1 MLVFLQARSSSK
13 RFPRKVLHELD
24 GIPMIMFQ
32 INRILHTRSL
42 SQLLIVTSNEESD
55 DDLCKTL
62 EKRSINFFR
71 GSLTDVNLRFREAL
85 NFLNISQGYVMRL
98 TADCPLVCPEILEL
112 GINKSAENSW
122 DYLSNTVQRT
132 FPDGL
137 DFEIF
142 NVESYLSQPHNQLS
156 DYDREH
162 VTSYFYNRRSEYLI
176 GQFVTS
182 VDFSDIRLTVDYHND
197 LEVIREIVS
206 MGKNEGNYMSYSQ
219 ILLLYNKVMN
229 KRKSASE
236 LSLNSN
242 FMYSVN
248 QLL

>member
-13 RFPRKVLHELD
+13 RFPRKVLQELG
-24 GIPMIMFQ
+24 GIPMIIFQ
-32 INRILHTRSL
+32 INRILATRSL
-42 SQLLIVTSNEESD
+42 SQLLVVTSNEESD

-62 EKRSINFFR
+62 ERRGISFFR
-71 GSLTDVNLRFREAL
+71 GSLSDVNFRFREAL
-85 NFLNISQGYVMRL
+85 DFLNISQGYVMRL

-112 GINKSAENSW
+112 GIKKSNENSW

-142 NVESYLSQPHNQLS
+142 NVASYLNQPSNQLS
-156 DYDREH
+156 SYDREH
-162 VTSYFYNRRSEYLI
+162 VTSYFYNHSGEYLI
-176 GQFVTS
+176 GQFVAS

-197 LEVIREIVS
+197 LEVIREIVR
-206 MGKNEGNYMSYSQ
+206 MGQGDKNYMSYSQ
-219 ILLLYNKVMN
+219 ILLLYNKFMN
-229 KRKSASE
+229 KRQGA
-236 LSLNSN
+236 LDLNLNSN
-242 FMYSVN
+242 FTYSVN